1 MIAAAGRK
9 ENDHLDEPWVI
20 IAVLGAA
27 IFVFAFI
34 RSRMKGSGA
43 DAPDVVKEME
53 ETFEQFA
60 KELEDDNRELM
71 NRLAELKAQ
80 YESQTRDLNE
90 RIRQLEHALRTM
102 EEKKPAQVIV
112 SRMKKSAAAESDAA
126 RPANGS
132 AATPVRIEPANDPVP
147 EPASPGIADRYR
159 QILDWHHQGKSMEY
173 IAKQLGMNK
182 GEVQLILKLS
192 EREASL
198 RAEQ

>member
-1 MIAAAGRK
+1 M
-9 ENDHLDEPWVI
+9 DEPWVI

-43 DAPDVVKEME
+43 DAPDVVKVME
-53 ETFEQFA
+53 DTFEQFA
-60 KELEDDNRELM
+60 RELEDDNRELL
-71 NRLAELKAQ
+71 NRLAEWKAQ
-80 YESQTRDLNE
+80 YESQTRELQE
-90 RIRQLEHALRTM
+90 RIRSLEHALRTM
-102 EEKKPAQVIV
+102 EERKPARVIV
-112 SRMKKSAAAESDAA
+112 SRMKKPAAPESDAA
-126 RPANGS
+126 PSADGS
-132 AATPVRIEPANDPVP
+132 AASPVRIEPENVPVL
-147 EPASPGIADRYR
+147 EPAPPGIADRYR